1 MVDYYKSCFSIMFEN
16 LEVKNVKSAINT
28 DNKNDKEVIGTA
40 YSIDA
45 NMVILNHLNIFQK

>member
-1 MVDYYKSCFSIMFEN
+1 MICEN
-16 LEVKNVKSAINT
+16 LAVKNVKSAIKT
-28 DNKNDKEVIGTA
+28 ESKKDREVIGTA